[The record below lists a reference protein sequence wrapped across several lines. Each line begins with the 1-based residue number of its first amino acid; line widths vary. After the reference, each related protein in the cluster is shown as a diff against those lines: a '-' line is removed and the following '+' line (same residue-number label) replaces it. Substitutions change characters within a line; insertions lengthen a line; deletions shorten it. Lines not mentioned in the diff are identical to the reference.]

1 MTGSELLARGTRALK
16 QAGIDGAGR
25 DARRLMAFALG
36 TEPGR
41 LTLVLPD
48 PVEATV
54 AERFETLIQRRME
67 SEPVSHLVGSREFF
81 GRSFRV
87 TSDVLD
93 PRPETETLIEAA
105 LAEPFDRVL
114 DLGTGTGCLL
124 LTLLAETDGTMGTG
138 VDLSRA
144 ALGVARGNGAAL
156 GLSERVRWIESD
168 WFSGVSGAFDL
179 ILSNPPYIAAD
190 EMAGLSRDVQA
201 YEPRMALTDEGDGL
215 SAYRAITAGVMRHL
229 TPGGRLVVEIGPT
242 QASAVAAMMTSAGLR
257 GVSIVHDLDGRDRV
271 LTGRHPD

>member
-41 LTLVLPD
+41 LTLLLPE
-48 PVEATV
+48 PVGDEVAAT
-54 AERFETLIQRRME
+54 FDTLIQRRTE
-67 SEPVSHLVGSREFF
+67 REPVSHLVGTRDFF

-87 TSDVLD
+87 TPDVLD

-114 DLGTGTGCLL
+114 DLGTGTGCIL
-124 LTLLAETDGTMGTG
+124 LTLLAETEGTMGTG
-138 VDLSRA
+138 VDLSPD
-144 ALGVARGNGAAL
+144 ALAVAQGNGAAL
-156 GLSERVRWIESD
+156 GLSERVNWAAGD
-168 WFSGVSGAFDL
+168 WFTGLEGQFDL
-179 ILSNPPYIAAD
+179 IVSNPPYIAAD
-190 EMAGLSRDVQA
+190 EMPGLSRDVQA

-215 SAYRAITAGVMRHL
+215 SAYRAITAGVMAHL
-229 TPGGRLVVEIGPT
+229 VPGGRLAVEIGPT

-257 GVSIVHDLDGRDRV
+257 GVSIVQDLDGRDRV
-271 LTGRHPD
+271 LTARHPD